1 MSKKIEVDGVAYER
15 VDNVSPGCDGCVA
28 RHDPDLCGELADCA
42 DNNSIWRPI
51 IVTPPPASQGKAGGL
66 KFDGGKASWSL
77 LMRGC
82 AKALRAVVGVLDFG
96 AKKYSADS
104 WQQVENARERYKDA
118 LYRHLHQ
125 IELRGFTARD
135 PETGKLEW
143 AHVACNALFLLTF
156 ALIDE
161 GTEE

>member
-1 MSKKIEVDGVAYER
+1 MHQYIKDIVRQIEAE
-15 VDNVSPGCDGCVA
+15 DNV
-28 RHDPDLCGELADCA
+28 
-42 DNNSIWRPI
+42 
-51 IVTPPPASQGKAGGL
+51 PPAPVIPDFKVPVAGKAAGL

-82 AKALRAVVGVLDFG
+82 GRALRAVVGVLDFG
-96 AKKYSADS
+96 AKKYAADS
-104 WQQVENARERYKDA
+104 WQQVENARDRYKDA

-135 PETGKLEW
+135 PETGKLEL
-143 AHVACNALFLLTF
+143 AHVACNALFLLSF
-156 ALIDE
+156 ALMDE